1 MAYGTGDGERLGRI
15 LDIYTR
21 LRAGHV
27 VVKAEELARY
37 GISERSV
44 RRDLDAIRNYLADNP
59 ETNDYLELVY
69 DAKENGY
76 RLQAKTKYKLDGA
89 ETLAVCKILLDSRSV
104 GKEKM
109 TELLAK
115 VTESCNPKDK
125 SVIKEM
131 IKNELFHYVQPHH
144 DDDFVDRMWTI
155 AEAIKDR
162 RMLDINYKRAS
173 DGKMVKRHLQ
183 PAAIIFSEY
192 YFYLAAFI
200 KDEGFSERPDVLDE
214 TVPTVYRI
222 DRMRK
227 ITVTEEKFSVPYK
240 DRFQEGEFRKRVQFM
255 FTGPLRRVSFTYTGS
270 AIDAVLD
277 RLPTAK
283 ILKRKGKSYDIA
295 AEVYGGQGIEM
306 WLRSQGDAIKN
317 VEYK

>member
-1 MAYGTGDGERLGRI
+1 MAYGICDGERLGRI

-27 VVKAEELARY
+27 IVKAEEIARY

-69 DAKENGY
+69 DARENGY
-76 RLQAKTKYKLDGA
+76 KLQAKTKYKLDGA

-109 TELLAK
+109 TELLDK
-115 VTESCNPKDK
+115 ITESCNPKDK
-125 SVIKEM
+125 SIIKEM
-131 IKNELFHYVQPHH
+131 IKNELFHYVQPQHS
-144 DDDFVDRMWTI
+144 DDFVNKMWMI
-155 AEAIKDR
+155 AEAIKDH
-162 RMLDINYKRAS
+162 RMLDINYRRAS
-173 DGKMVKRHLQ
+173 DGNTVKRHLQ

-200 KDEGFSERPDVLDE
+200 KDEGFSERQDVLDE
-214 TVPTVYRI
+214 SIPTVYRI
-222 DRMRK
+222 DRMKK

-255 FTGPLRRVSFTYTGS
+255 FTGPLCRVNFTYTGS

-277 RLPTAK
+277 RLPTAR
-283 ILKRKGKSYDIA
+283 ILKRKSKSYEIT
-295 AEVYGGQGIEM
+295 AEVYGGQGVEM